1 MTKDNE
7 LNELHKQIIE
17 DFIDLNGLDS
27 IVDKQPKFNLNKIN
41 SKEVLAALSSN
52 DMKLRKKAVSSL
64 FEAYR
69 DRYLEIGQEID
80 DSVQRNPFESTWDA
94 YSKFMGREVPSDE
107 EKATQ
112 LEARRAA
119 ALKDIFKSLE
129 KDKTKPASEKEIG
142 VWLDDY
148 VKKYANEEIDK
159 NRYSEVHW
167 GMPPEWVYDMAE
179 KYHAENDL
187 IITDVLINKAYGRKV
202 ALPDNESLDLFYTR
216 QQYRDDYI
224 LSRETENYEDI
235 LIGGYDEDI
244 FSDQAMLE
252 GFCEA
257 EEINDELRIEYAE
270 KEIESLYEWKHSVFS
285 IKIKNDKNE
294 VAYIGGTFQENGQ
307 GEDTVNWVFDA
318 FKTEDEFRKCFESD
332 DLSDL
337 SDEEILKRF
346 LKKKINDE

>member
-1 MTKDNE
+1 VENEMTKDNE

-107 EKATQ
+107 EKSTQ

-142 VWLDDY
+142 VWLD
-148 VKKYANEEIDK
+148 
-159 NRYSEVHW
+159 
-167 GMPPEWVYDMAE
+167 
-179 KYHAENDL
+179 
-187 IITDVLINKAYGRKV
+187 
-202 ALPDNESLDLFYTR
+202 
-216 QQYRDDYI
+216 
-224 LSRETENYEDI
+224 
-235 LIGGYDEDI
+235 
-244 FSDQAMLE
+244 
-252 GFCEA
+252 
-257 EEINDELRIEYAE
+257 
-270 KEIESLYEWKHSVFS
+270 
-285 IKIKNDKNE
+285 
-294 VAYIGGTFQENGQ
+294 
-307 GEDTVNWVFDA
+307 
-318 FKTEDEFRKCFESD
+318 
-332 DLSDL
+332 
-337 SDEEILKRF
+337 
-346 LKKKINDE
+346 